1 MKVRLLMAVGAVLAT
16 AACGAPGGVKGL
28 STTPSAQQPS
38 GPAATATA
46 TLPPPPPLAVIR
58 TDSSVAAVDG
68 AGQTQWS
75 LSNASVNRLLSTGT
89 NDDVTAQAAG
99 GDVFLF
105 GFHLFITK
113 RVAGSVAVLDRAG
126 NVMGLGS
133 FDSTVL
139 CCDVAGGPSG
149 TQWAWSVDDSL
160 DAPDGAQHH
169 GRIMVEGLGIPAHSV
184 YAWVAPVGSTERV
197 GAWTDMG
204 IVMQRVS
211 LAGCGVGFHPDTAS
225 FLVDPL
231 TGALTSLF
239 SGQAYLDASHRVRV
253 ALSPRSQST
262 VVVNG
267 ADHSQAGTIVDG
279 AYVSP
284 DGTRVGVAR
293 LTPIP
298 CASGESARAGTELIT
313 VATGRE
319 AVLPGCEIR
328 GWFDTTHFVCAAF
341 NSTTYVLHD
350 LAGKEVATLGTGS
363 FVGVLQNRS

>member
-1 MKVRLLMAVGAVLAT
+1 M
-16 AACGAPGGVKGL
+16 
-28 STTPSAQQPS
+28 
-38 GPAATATA
+38 
-46 TLPPPPPLAVIR
+46 IR

-89 NDDVTAQAAG
+89 NDDVVAQTAG

-139 CCDVAGGPSG
+139 CCDVSAGPSG

-169 GRIMVEGLGIPAHSV
+169 GRIMVEGSGVPAHSV
-184 YAWVAPVGSTERV
+184 YSWAAPVGSTERV

-231 TGALTSLF
+231 SGALTSLF
-239 SGQAYLDASHRVRV
+239 ASQAYLDASHRVRV
-253 ALSPRSQST
+253 ALSAVSRST

-284 DGTRVGVAR
+284 DGTLVGVAR
-293 LTPIP
+293 LTPVP
-298 CASGESARAGTELIT
+298 CAGGDQGARVSTELIT
-313 VATGRE
+313 VASGRQ
-319 AVLPGCEIR
+319 ALLPGCEIR
-328 GWFDTTHFVCAAF
+328 GWFDTSHFVCTAF
-341 NSTTYVLHD
+341 NSTTDVLHD
-350 LAGKEVATLGTGS
+350 LAGNEVATLGRGS